1 MATSINMGVAGV
13 RLGTSTLNVWEMRAL
28 VVDEDAPWGY
38 KLHIFMIRLE
48 CGKWIVADSDFYLS
62 LFDVADR
69 DAVSLA
75 RTAPFPFCGKPYLG
89 IPKLS
94 DQEVNALGLVYR
106 LLGELRGVM
115 MTVLPTV
122 GSSSSSSSDTAL
134 EVFGLAVIGDLRADA
149 YQFFPRSQRASGSD
163 GTVWSAAEFF
173 PGVGHVAQSV
183 ADIGTVWGIE
193 AQSEANLLNQFRL
206 SREEKE
212 SIENATQKGKGDGRD
227 DMV

>member
-1 MATSINMGVAGV
+1 MATAINMGVAGV

-62 LFDVADR
+62 LFDTADR

-134 EVFGLAVIGDLRADA
+134 EVFGQAVIGDLRADA
-149 YQFFPRSQRASGSD
+149 YQFFPRSQRALALD
-163 GTVWSAAEFF
+163 GTVWSVAELFR
-173 PGVGHVAQSV
+173 GVGHVAQSV

-193 AQSEANLLNQFRL
+193 AMSEAVLLNQFRL

-212 SIENATQKGKGDGRD
+212 SIENATQKGKGDGRYN
-227 DMV
+227 MM